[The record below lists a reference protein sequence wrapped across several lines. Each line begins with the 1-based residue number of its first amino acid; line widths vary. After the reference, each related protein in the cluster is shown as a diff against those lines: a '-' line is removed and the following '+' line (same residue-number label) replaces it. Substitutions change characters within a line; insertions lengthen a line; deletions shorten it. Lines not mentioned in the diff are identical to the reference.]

1 MKLSN
6 KYKVGDLVFDEYS
19 DAFGIITKVKYAG
32 ISQRRDNGD
41 KWGYYIRWQEGI
53 TNETYEFEYQI
64 KKHPDKDV
72 LTVGVIPF

>member
-41 KWGYYIRWQEGI
+41 KGGYYIRWQGGI
-53 TNETYEFEYQI
+53 TNET
-64 KKHPDKDV
+64 
-72 LTVGVIPF
+72 